1 VFILAAT
8 SRPDLIDVALLR
20 PGRVEKHVYVGFP
33 KKNDIIEILT
43 VGLKQLK
50 CIPHHQGVDAGVG
63 VGDFAEVLD
72 TIAGHPR
79 AFTLTPADLSALV
92 KTAFLTAAQELI
104 NGNDNADNAENAYD
118 SEGEGDGDGAGAG
131 STSLINDAS
140 TPSPCVL
147 EPRHLLEAFH
157 QTRSSISEADREFYE
172 GIYGRFRG
180 SSRGPAE
187 FPAAEASAFDVTQQ
201 RSTLV

>member
-33 KKNDIIEILT
+33 KKNDIFEILT

-50 CIPHHQGVDAGVG
+50 CMPHHQGVGAGAGAG
-63 VGDFAEVLD
+63 VGDFTEVLN

-92 KTAFLTAAQELI
+92 KTAFLTAAQEVI
-104 NGNDNADNAENAYD
+104 NGNGNADNAYD

-157 QTRSSISEADREFYE
+157 QTRSSISDADREFYE

-180 SSRGPAE
+180 SSSGPAE
-187 FPAAEASAFDVTQQ
+187 FPAAEASAFDVTKQ

>member
-1 VFILAAT
+1 M
-8 SRPDLIDVALLR
+8 
-20 PGRVEKHVYVGFP
+20 
-33 KKNDIIEILT
+33 
-43 VGLKQLK
+43 K
-50 CIPHHQGVDAGVG
+50 CIPHQQGVGAG
-63 VGDFAEVLD
+63 VGDFAEVLN

-104 NGNDNADNAENAYD
+104 NGNDNADNAYD
-118 SEGEGDGDGAGAG
+118 SEGEGDGAGGGNAL
-131 STSLINDAS
+131 LINDAS

-180 SSRGPAE
+180 SSSGPAE

>member
-1 VFILAAT
+1 MFILAAT

-50 CIPHHQGVDAGVG
+50 CIPHQHGVGADVG

-79 AFTLTPADLSALV
+79 AFSLTPADLSALV
-92 KTAFLTAAQELI
+92 KTAFLTAAQEVI
-104 NGNDNADNAENAYD
+104 NGNADNAYD
-118 SEGEGDGDGAGAG
+118 SDGEGGGDGDGAGN
-131 STSLINDAS
+131 TSLINDAS
-140 TPSPCVL
+140 TLSPCVL

-180 SSRGPAE
+180 SSSGPAE
-187 FPAAEASAFDVTQQ
+187 FPAAGASAFDVTQQ

>member
-1 VFILAAT
+1 M
-8 SRPDLIDVALLR
+8 
-20 PGRVEKHVYVGFP
+20 EKHVYVGFP

-50 CIPHHQGVDAGVG
+50 CIPLHHNAHICAGGGGGEFDA
-63 VGDFAEVLD
+63 VLD
-72 TIAGHPR
+72 AIAGDPR
-79 AFTLTPADLSALV
+79 ASSLTPADLSALV
-92 KTAFLTAAQELI
+92 KTAFLAAAQELI
-104 NGNDNADNAENAYD
+104 NGNAYD
-118 SEGEGDGDGAGAG
+118 SDREGDGGGGGVG
-131 STSLINDAS
+131 STSVNNTSAS
-140 TPSPCVL
+140 TSSQRVL

-157 QTRSSISEADREFYE
+157 QTRSSISETDRAFYE

-180 SSRGPAE
+180 SSSGPAE